1 MRAGMKGT
9 AVMTMAVAGGTT
21 KGAVITTSTN

>member
-1 MRAGMKGT
+1 MRAGIKEA
-9 AVMTMAVAGGTT
+9 AVMTTTIAGGTT